1 VSLKVVE
8 VVRLMVRLMVE
19 TLLLLLELE
28 LVLVLKC
35 LKVQD
40 LLLLL

>member
-1 VSLKVVE
+1 
-8 VVRLMVRLMVE
+8 MVRLMVE